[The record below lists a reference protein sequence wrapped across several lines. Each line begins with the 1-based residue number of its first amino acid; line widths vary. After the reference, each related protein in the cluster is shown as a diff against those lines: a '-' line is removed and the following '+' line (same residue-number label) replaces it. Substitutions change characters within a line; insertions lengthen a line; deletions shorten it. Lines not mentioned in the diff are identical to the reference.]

1 MERFS
6 IAVLAPKDYDKSERG
21 KDLIHFAEIEK
32 DIDLIFVDGDD
43 SIENIVEK
51 CVNVKSII
59 TQGVYKYITDL
70 AMKLNSLKLIQT
82 PSAGTDWLEKSK
94 LYEMGVSVS
103 NNGGGNAVAVAE
115 HAIALMFAVNRKFD
129 LQISNVKSGNY
140 QDFAIPDLMDNIK
153 FTNNKPSTYTPGT
166 WNRKEYHTLAGKKV
180 GIIGLGRIGSRVAKR
195 LAGWECDLIYHDI
208 ANFSSQYINETNA
221 KKVNLHELL
230 STSDIVTLH
239 VPLERTTKHM
249 ISSEEFNIMKP
260 NSILINTSRGPV
272 VDEKALIEALNQKE
286 IFGAG
291 LDVTETEP
299 IEMDNPLLKLENV
312 ILTPHFATRAY
323 ESEINIASFAV
334 RNASKVAR
342 GESPESVVPP
352 V

>member
-1 MERFS
+1 M
-6 IAVLAPKDYDKSERG
+6 
-21 KDLIHFAEIEK
+21 
-32 DIDLIFVDGDD
+32 
-43 SIENIVEK
+43 
-51 CVNVKSII
+51 
-59 TQGVYKYITDL
+59 
-70 AMKLNSLKLIQT
+70 
-82 PSAGTDWLEKSK
+82 
-94 LYEMGVSVS
+94 
-103 NNGGGNAVAVAE
+103 
-115 HAIALMFAVNRKFD
+115 
-129 LQISNVKSGNY
+129 
-140 QDFAIPDLMDNIK
+140 
-153 FTNNKPSTYTPGT
+153 
-166 WNRKEYHTLAGKKV
+166 
-180 GIIGLGRIGSRVAKR
+180 
-195 LAGWECDLIYHDI
+195 AGWECDLIYHDI

-221 KKVNLHELL
+221 KKVNLYELL